1 MILEFSRENL
11 RKRPRKIW
19 SRRLESLI
27 RFWIYKNQWYT
38 IEYQRDCTIR
48 SNIQGIVPY
57 DLISKGLYK
66 SILQSIIYI
75 YQFCFIKDGNGYVS
89 TSELKYVLHRYQ
101 FMVYVKRTNLHW
113 TLSCPRT
120 TGVHLITRAGS
131 TFAVLFGLSLSL
143 TLSHS
148 LLLSL
153 TFSYSLS
160 FSLTLSHSLKRHLL
174 EKNGT
179 WKFCAE
185 VLRISLNYVYYSAP
199 QKNRKIGDQTQ
210 RIFQEFQGINISY

>member
-1 MILEFSRENL
+1 MYYTGINL
-11 RKRPRKIW
+11 WFMWNVPIYIELRPVHAQLVYIW
-19 SRRLESLI
+19 LHELG
-27 RFWIYKNQWYT
+27 Q
-38 IEYQRDCTIR
+38 
-48 SNIQGIVPY
+48 P
-57 DLISKGLYK
+57 
-66 SILQSIIYI
+66 LQS
-75 YQFCFIKDGNGYVS
+75 CLDC
-89 TSELKYVLHRYQ
+89 H
-101 FMVYVKRTNLHW
+101 
-113 TLSCPRT
+113 
-120 TGVHLITRAGS
+120 
-131 TFAVLFGLSLSL
+131 SLS
-143 TLSHS
+143 LSHS